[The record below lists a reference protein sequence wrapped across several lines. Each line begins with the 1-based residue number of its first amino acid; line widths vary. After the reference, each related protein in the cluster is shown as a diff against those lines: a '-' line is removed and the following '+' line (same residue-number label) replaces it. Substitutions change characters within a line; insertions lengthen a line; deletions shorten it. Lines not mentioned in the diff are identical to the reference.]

1 MGEDRRRDA
10 GVLHRPRPVLGHQL
24 AATKAVEAALKLDVS
39 AQTVRLRKLLN
50 HSQFLQ
56 SHVLHVYFLA
66 VPDYVGA
73 ASVLPL
79 AKTHGDVVRRAL
91 KLKKLAND
99 FTAVF
104 GGRTLHPMSNT
115 LRGWRKLPAL
125 AAIEA
130 IRDRLLAAVPEGAT
144 VAALDEKGKTLSS
157 AAFAEKLSAWRD
169 NGVRDLAFVIG
180 GADGLDGAL
189 LKQADLV
196 LSLGPMTWPH
206 VMVRGLLAEQLYRAQ
221 CIQQGHPYH
230 RA

>member
-1 MGEDRRRDA
+1 MRITIAAVGRSRSGPEADLYEHYAGRMAPPPTLKEVDEKRPLTGSELKRRQA
-10 GVLHRPRPVLGHQL
+10 EL
-24 AATKAVEAALKLDVS
+24 
-39 AQTVRLRKLLN
+39 
-50 HSQFLQ
+50 
-56 SHVLHVYFLA
+56 
-66 VPDYVGA
+66 
-73 ASVLPL
+73 
-79 AKTHGDVVRRAL
+79 
-91 KLKKLAND
+91 
-99 FTAVF
+99 
-104 GGRTLHPMSNT
+104 
-115 LRGWRKLPAL
+115 
-125 AAIEA
+125 
-130 IRDRLLAAVPEGAT
+130 LLAAVPEGAT